1 MTDWLGLS
9 GARVIVAGAGGL
21 GSACASAFVEA
32 GARVAVVDH
41 NEDRLMELENEIGLA
56 QHGGITIC
64 EDLNKRDAAVTVV
77 DRVLGVFGG
86 LDVLIHSV
94 GINDRRPILDIDDE
108 AWSLLME
115 TNLSTGFRLGRAA
128 GRTMCRQKSGR
139 IIFIS
144 SVSGILAHKNHGSY
158 AASKGGLNQLMRVMA
173 AEWAAMGVTV
183 NAVAPGYIETPLT
196 TDHLKQLGVR
206 EDLVRLVPAERLG
219 LPGEVAGPTLFL
231 ASRQANFVTGH
242 VLYVDGGRTLV

>member
-1 MTDWLGLS
+1 
-9 GARVIVAGAGGL
+9 
-21 GSACASAFVEA
+21 
-32 GARVAVVDH
+32 
-41 NEDRLMELENEIGLA
+41 
-56 QHGGITIC
+56 
-64 EDLNKRDAAVTVV
+64 
-77 DRVLGVFGG
+77 
-86 LDVLIHSV
+86 
-94 GINDRRPILDIDDE
+94 
-108 AWSLLME
+108 
-115 TNLSTGFRLGRAA
+115 
-128 GRTMCRQKSGR
+128 
-139 IIFIS
+139 
-144 SVSGILAHKNHGSY
+144 LAHKNHGSY

-219 LPGEVAGPTLFL
+219 LPEEVAGPTLFL

>member
-1 MTDWLGLS
+1 M
-9 GARVIVAGAGGL
+9 IVAGAGGL
-21 GSACASAFVEA
+21 GFACAAGFVEA
-32 GARVAVVDH
+32 GARVAVIDR
-41 NEDRLMELENEIGLA
+41 NEDRLKELESEIGLA

-64 EDLNKRDAAVTVV
+64 EDLNKRDSAVTVV
-77 DRVLGVFGG
+77 DRVLEVFGG
-86 LDVLIHSV
+86 LDILVHSM
-94 GINDRRPILDIDDE
+94 GINDRRPVLDIGDE
-108 AWSLLME
+108 EWSQLLD

-144 SVSGILAHKNHGSY
+144 SVSGLLAHKNHGPY

-173 AEWAAMGVTV
+173 AEWAATGVTV

-196 TDHLKQLGVR
+196 ADHLNQPGVR
-206 EDLVRLVPAERLG
+206 EDLVRLVPAGRLG
-219 LPGEVAGPTLFL
+219 LPEEVAGPTLFL
-231 ASRQANFVTGH
+231 ASGRANFVTGH